1 MRNFLLFFIFKTIKG
16 DFMDGEIDLET
27 YTLSIIRLNSAFKK
41 LENDEP
47 IADIRNMLEDS
58 YNDLNKLYHDI
69 VNDLNQDEVNLNEYY
84 MFFENGKQAFPQY
97 IDALGNI
104 ENNELDESVNSL
116 LNVFNNLNKI
126 AEAFPKNEMME

>member
-1 MRNFLLFFIFKTIKG
+1 
-16 DFMDGEIDLET
+16 MDGEIDLET

>member
-1 MRNFLLFFIFKTIKG
+1 
-16 DFMDGEIDLET
+16 MDGEIDLET
-27 YTLSIIRLNSAFKK
+27 YTLSIIRLNSAFEK

-47 IADIRNMLEDS
+47 LADIRNMLEDS

-84 MFFENGKQAFPQY
+84 MFFENGKQVFPQY

-104 ENNELDESVNSL
+104 ENSELDESVNAL
-116 LNVFNNLNKI
+116 LRVFNNLNKI
-126 AEAFPKNEMME
+126 ADAFPKNEMME